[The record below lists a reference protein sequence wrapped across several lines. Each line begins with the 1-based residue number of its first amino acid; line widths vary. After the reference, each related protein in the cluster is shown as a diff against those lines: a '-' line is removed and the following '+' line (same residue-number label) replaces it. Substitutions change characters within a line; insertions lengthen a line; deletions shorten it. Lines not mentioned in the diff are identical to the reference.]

1 MENNEEKTTISI
13 DKPFTT
19 MINATFD
26 ALDAEIAEKKI
37 RAAQQT
43 KEESEKERKE
53 LEQKILSKQSDS
65 SKEIGKSEN
74 AQVIKDAKDAL
85 DLAINAIQS
94 VGGSLEDLATLPAKI
109 ASALNSVATIVQQ
122 IAVVPIAMVEDATQA
137 GFLLEQRAAQ
147 SKNML
152 DTDWPSAE
160 ETQAAYDTP
169 QDA

>member
-74 AQVIKDAKDAL
+74 AQVIKEAKDAL
-85 DLAINAIQS
+85 DLAINAIQI

-109 ASALNSVATIVQQ
+109 VSALNSVATIVQQ
-122 IAVVPIAMVEDATQA
+122 IAVVPIAMTEDATQA
-137 GFLLEQRAAQ
+137 GVLLEQRATQ

-152 DTDWPSAE
+152 ATDWPSAE
-160 ETQAAYDTP
+160 ETQATYDTP
-169 QDA
+169 KDA

>member
-37 RAAQQT
+37 RAAQQK
-43 KEESEKERKE
+43 KEDSEKERKE

-65 SKEIGKSEN
+65 SKEIGKSES

-85 DLAINAIQS
+85 DLAINVIQN

-137 GFLLEQRAAQ
+137 EVLLGQRATQ
-147 SKNML
+147 SSNML
-152 DTDWPSAE
+152 ATDWPSAE